1 MTNSK
6 RAFRARGVALI
17 VSNPRGE
24 VLIVRELESKPHIG
38 KYAGMFSP
46 PMETSQDGEPDC
58 LALAR
63 LVDEEL
69 PGLAN
74 HIKID
79 SRRRGIYRVVRG
91 AWVSLYVGQ
100 SQNSLLPTP
109 DKRSEE
115 VEGHTWVF
123 PKNALTLWLRQGAR
137 EMLAD
142 YIENRNDVICRHCYA
157 PTLPRVSA
165 SS

>member
-1 MTNSK
+1 MANSK
-6 RAFRARGVALI
+6 RVFRARGVALI
-17 VSNPRGE
+17 VSDPLGE

-38 KYAGMFSP
+38 KCAGMFSP
-46 PMETSQDGEPDC
+46 PMETSHNGEPDC

-79 SRRRGIYRVVRG
+79 SRRRGAYRVVRG
-91 AWVSLYVGQ
+91 VWVSLYVGQ

-115 VEGHTWVF
+115 IEGHAWVL
-123 PKNALTLWLRQGAR
+123 PKDALMLWLRQGAR
-137 EMLAD
+137 EMLVD
-142 YIENRNDVICRHCYA
+142 YIENRYDVICRYCSP
-157 PTLPRVSA
+157 PTLPRV
-165 SS
+165 